1 MGKIFQLKLKLF
13 FLPFVFSLQDF
24 IHAHVFFKCVYI
36 FISIKFI
43 YLWLCWVFITALRLS
58 IAVVS
63 RRLLS
68 SWTGLKD

>member
-43 YLWLCWVFITALRLS
+43 YLFM
-58 IAVVS
+58 AVLGLH
-63 RRLLS
+63 RCTQAFS
-68 SWTGLKD
+68 SCGEQEATI